1 MNNLDLPISE
11 IELPEGFEIPALDG
25 PFDASE
31 YIRSTPVDATLKGM
45 FLQAFANYA
54 RQAGKTLSCRQRF
67 YAFNDMPLTQALE
80 LAQETAER
88 VHPELPLAQG
98 LRQVGRILYPAFA
111 SSMIGKVIFSAATER
126 LGTRIELAP
135 QAIEACLS
143 HGKLVV
149 ERPDDGSALL
159 RLSDSTLFTECI
171 PVGVVEGML
180 GAARRPG
187 IVASR
192 VHSLTEIE
200 IFVRWQ

>member
-25 PFDASE
+25 TFDASE
-31 YIRSTPVDATLKGM
+31 YIRSTPVDATVKGM

-54 RQAGKTLSCRQRF
+54 RQAGKQLSCRQRF
-67 YAFNDMPLTQALE
+67 YSFNDMPLTQALE

-88 VHPELPLAQG
+88 VHPELPLADG
-98 LRQVGRILYPAFA
+98 LRQVGRILYPTFA
-111 SSMIGKVIFSAATER
+111 SSMIGKVIFSAAKER
-126 LGTRIELAP
+126 LRSSIELAP
-135 QAIEACLS
+135 QAIKTCLS
-143 HGKLVV
+143 HGKLDVQ
-149 ERPDDGSALL
+149 RPDDGSALL
-159 RLSDSTLFTECI
+159 HLSDSTLFTECI

-180 GAARRPG
+180 EAAGCPG

-200 IFVRWQ
+200 IYVRWK

>member
-1 MNNLDLPISE
+1 M
-11 IELPEGFEIPALDG
+11 
-25 PFDASE
+25 
-31 YIRSTPVDATLKGM
+31 
-45 FLQAFANYA
+45 
-54 RQAGKTLSCRQRF
+54 
-67 YAFNDMPLTQALE
+67 
-80 LAQETAER
+80 
-88 VHPELPLAQG
+88 
-98 LRQVGRILYPAFA
+98 
-111 SSMIGKVIFSAATER
+111 
-126 LGTRIELAP
+126 
-135 QAIEACLS
+135 
-143 HGKLVV
+143 